1 VSYDLVIFGN
11 LRFAR
16 GKFAA
21 WKNQTLDP
29 KGDRSVSRIL
39 PKPAAERSV
48 VPQRPCSVAQRIEA
62 LSDTTGYGLFV
73 FEEDGKD
80 VTVRCR
86 VSHAA
91 FETRGREI
99 ASLFLSAKE
108 VGAEGDICILGEGV
122 FVGYGISLAGGKGE
136 LIRLSEEEVQNAS
149 MAPELDVISGYFTLD
164 IQSSKP
170 PVIPPDVRKT
180 TLTMTGLVSEQT
192 PRKLP

>member
-21 WKNQTLDP
+21 WKNQMLDP
-29 KGDRSVSRIL
+29 KGEKSAARVLPKSTADRSTQ
-39 PKPAAERSV
+39 AA
-48 VPQRPCSVAQRIEA
+48 CSVAERIEE
-62 LSDTTGYGLFV
+62 LSDTTGYGLFI

-91 FETRGREI
+91 FEARGREI

-170 PVIPPDVRKT
+170 PVIPQDVRKT
-180 TLTMTGLVSEQT
+180 TITMTGLVNDPM